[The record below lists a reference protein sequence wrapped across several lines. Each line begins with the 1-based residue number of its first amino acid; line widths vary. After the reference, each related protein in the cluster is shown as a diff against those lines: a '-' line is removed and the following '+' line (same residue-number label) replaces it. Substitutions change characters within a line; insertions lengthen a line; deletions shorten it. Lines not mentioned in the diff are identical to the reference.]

1 MANPEVTLV
10 VENPE
15 EKAEIT
21 LVVENSEEKAE
32 VTSLVEKSE
41 EKAEE
46 TSLVENADVEQGIAR
61 NSDSNSKSTSS
72 MLERSKGTILC
83 AVAGCCMIV
92 GLPVVIFA
100 LITLA
105 IESILCL
112 MKLPFH
118 WIYPK
123 WKKIFV
129 ISCVFAVL
137 LDPMFLYI
145 PIIKEDMKCIQMDK
159 RLNKTA
165 LALRSATDFSY
176 CVDIIVQFYE
186 FRTIWRSYILID
198 ILAILPLPQVVILIF
213 FSKGRGSFNARK
225 LMNSLVLL
233 QYVPRVLR
241 IYFSCKGF
249 KESPYEN
256 IKLWIKGVL
265 NFFLY
270 ILASHVLGAFWY
282 FFAIQRM
289 TTCWK
294 IACQTGN
301 RCESS
306 TNFVCEDNQ
315 FRNTTLLN
323 DLCPINSP
331 NVTLF
336 DFGIFVDVL
345 QSGISESTNYPQKF
359 SNCFWWG
366 LRNLSSLGS
375 NLQPSINT
383 WENLFAASISVI
395 GLLLFCYLIGNLQAY
410 MLSDAARVEARKI
423 KFEKELDNKGTEI
436 ENWLSKNVSIRESA
450 RKDLKWKIMK
460 KVKHELKR
468 GRDVDVEKI
477 PSIQPH
483 IDSCMAWK
491 TLKAVPK
498 LQSMD
503 EEVLKA
509 MAKHLTL
516 KKYAA
521 NSPIIKENEPLGMM
535 LLIVDGVVKVESS
548 SSSNEVSSRSLETG
562 NFYGEELLDWVNVS
576 LFPSLLPLSTSNVQA
591 VYDVEAHLLMARD
604 LCAVA
609 AFYCEHFSKS
619 TFSPPPVDVQFNRLG
634 LAKYSRVAE

>member
-1 MANPEVTLV
+1 MGL
-10 VENPE
+10 
-15 EKAEIT
+15 
-21 LVVENSEEKAE
+21 S
-32 VTSLVEKSE
+32 
-41 EKAEE
+41 
-46 TSLVENADVEQGIAR
+46 
-61 NSDSNSKSTSS
+61 
-72 MLERSKGTILC
+72 
-83 AVAGCCMIV
+83 VA
-92 GLPVVIFA
+92 IFA
-100 LITLA
+100 LITAA
-105 IESILCL
+105 IEFIFLL
-112 MKLPFH
+112 MELPFH
-118 WIYPK
+118 WIYSK

-137 LDPMFLYI
+137 LDPLFLYI

-165 LALRSATDFSY
+165 FALRSVTDLSY
-176 CVDIIVQFYE
+176 FVDIIVQYHRFQ
-186 FRTIWRSYILID
+186 RIWRSYILID

-213 FSKGRGSFNARK
+213 FSKGRGPFKTRK

-233 QYVPRVLR
+233 QYMPRVLR
-241 IYFSCKGF
+241 IYFSCKEF

-336 DFGIFVDVL
+336 DFGIFVGVL
-345 QSGISESTNYPQKF
+345 QSGISESTNFPQKF

-395 GLLLFCYLIGNLQAY
+395 GLLLFCYLIGNLQTY
-410 MLSDAARVEARKI
+410 MQSESDPAKVEARKI
-423 KFEKELDNKGTEI
+423 KFEKKLDEKGTEI
-436 ENWLSKNVSIRESA
+436 ENWLSKNVILESD
-450 RKDLKWKIMK
+450 KDNLKLEVMK
-460 KVKHELKR
+460 TVKQELKQ
-468 GRDVDVEKI
+468 GRDVDVENILFILPFKLRNYI
-477 PSIQPH
+477 N
-483 IDSCMAWK
+483 SCKMLEK
-491 TLKAVPK
+491 LKAIPK

-503 EEVLKA
+503 EVVLKA
-509 MAKHLTL
+509 MSKHLTL

-521 NSPIIKENEPLGMM
+521 NSYIIKENEPLGMM
-535 LLIVDGVVKVESS
+535 LLIVDGDVKVE
-548 SSSNEVSSRSLETG
+548 SSNEVSSRLLKTG
-562 NFYGEELLDWVNVS
+562 DFYGEELLDWVKVS
-576 LFPSLLPLSTSNVQA
+576 LFPSLLPLSTSTA
-591 VYDVEAHLLMARD
+591 WAFKDVEARLLMASD

-609 AFYCEHFSKS
+609 AFYREHFSEN